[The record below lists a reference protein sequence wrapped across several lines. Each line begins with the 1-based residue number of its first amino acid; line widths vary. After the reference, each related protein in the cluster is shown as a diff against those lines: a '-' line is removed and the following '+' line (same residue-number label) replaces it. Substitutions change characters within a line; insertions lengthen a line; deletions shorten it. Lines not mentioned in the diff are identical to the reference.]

1 MPPPPARSRKVV
13 TTFLTALGR
22 VVGACR
28 SADAQ
33 QAGTLIKV
41 YLARRRKTTVSP
53 KPWPRLRS
61 AR

>member
-22 VVGACR
+22 VVGGR